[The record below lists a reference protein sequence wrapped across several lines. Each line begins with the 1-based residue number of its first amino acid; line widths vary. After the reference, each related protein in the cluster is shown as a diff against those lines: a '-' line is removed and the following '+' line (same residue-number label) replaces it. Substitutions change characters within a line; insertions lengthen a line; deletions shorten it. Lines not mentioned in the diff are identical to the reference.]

1 MGLTVIKASGEHEAF
16 EEGKLRQSL
25 HKAGATPDLVSGIL
39 KEVAGQFDGVV
50 STRKI
55 YRLAFNLL
63 KAHSRQL
70 AGKYHLKRAIMELG
84 PSGYPFERYVGE
96 ILKAQGYETQ
106 VGVIVQ
112 GKCVMHEVDV
122 IAERD
127 DHHFMIECKFH
138 NHPGTKSDVKVPL
151 YIRSRFE
158 DVRKQWIHMPGHK
171 AKFHQG
177 WVVTNTKFT
186 KDAVDY
192 GKCSGMRLIGWDYPT
207 NGSLNERIN
216 LSGLHPLTCLTSLTK
231 KEKAR
236 LLKES
241 IVLCKEICER
251 PEVLSVLDLTA
262 KRTKEIL
269 QEAYGICMEL
279 NSKDQ

>member
-1 MGLTVIKASGEHEAF
+1 MGLTVLKASGEHVNF
-16 EEGKLRQSL
+16 EEDKLRQSL
-25 HKAGATPDLVSGIL
+25 HKAGATPELVTQIL
-39 KEVAGQFDGVV
+39 KEVTAQFDGVLT
-50 STRKI
+50 TRKI

-63 KAHSRQL
+63 KTHSRKL

-96 ILKAQGYETQ
+96 ILKAQGYQTQ
-106 VGVIVQ
+106 VGAIVK
-112 GKCVMHEVDV
+112 GKCVRHEVDV
-122 IAERD
+122 IAEKD

-158 DVRKQWIHMPGHK
+158 DVRNQWIHMPGHK

-192 GKCSGMRLIGWDYPT
+192 GKCSGMRLIGWDYPA

-216 LSGLHPLTCLTSLTK
+216 FSGLHPLTCITGLK
-231 KEKAR
+231 KAEKKI
-236 LLKES
+236 LLKEGV
-241 IVLCKEICER
+241 VLCKELCEQ
-251 PEVLSVLDLTA
+251 PELLNLLDISERRGKAVLD
-262 KRTKEIL
+262 
-269 QEAYGICMEL
+269 EAHGICME
-279 NSKDQ
+279 NN